1 MKSSAMPT
9 AIAVSDGTDTHR
21 GVPRDVRGGAASRK
35 RASPRDCARLLGEP
49 VFDDA
54 IELVFRHPA
63 PGVGAGVVRARLTE
77 LLASLV
83 AGISGNR
90 DLMVRKVVVRGVDDA
105 HPSGLITEIAIENE
119 QAGVVVAFLVLAPAL
134 ERENMRCENRSERQ
148 RFIVLGRIELDRLCP
163 TAIGLREDDMSG
175 SQHVVLVHHG
185 PAADVLL
192 F

>member
-63 PGVGAGVVRARLTE
+63 PGVWDAVGPGHMIGAHVFHVVALPNSIDARSAVAALGVCVVADLMARDGGDWRARRPE
-77 LLASLV
+77 LLASFV
-83 AGISGNR
+83 AGISGDR
-90 DLMVRKVVVRGVDDA
+90 DLMV
-105 HPSGLITEIAIENE
+105 
-119 QAGVVVAFLVLAPAL
+119 
-134 ERENMRCENRSERQ
+134 
-148 RFIVLGRIELDRLCP
+148 
-163 TAIGLREDDMSG
+163 
-175 SQHVVLVHHG
+175 
-185 PAADVLL
+185 
-192 F
+192 